1 MLCAVVA
8 VAVAVFARPAACQLA
23 SASDRP
29 TVKVIGGELRG
40 VLKNGVAS
48 YKGIPFAAPPVGEL
62 RWKAP
67 QAVEPWEGVRAADRF
82 GPAPMQ
88 PALMATLQGADKM
101 SEDCLYLNVWTAA
114 NNASER
120 RPVMVWI
127 YGGAYMLGATSAR
140 LYDGAAFAR
149 KGVVL
154 VSVAY
159 RVGPFGFLAH
169 PELGAENGGKGSGN
183 YGIQDQIA
191 ALRWVKA
198 NIAQFGGDPSRVTI
212 FGESAGGT
220 SVGILAASPAAR
232 GLFHRA
238 ISESGVLMLP
248 ATSRV
253 AGEALGRKFLA
264 DLGAK
269 DIRAA
274 RAMSADAVQKV
285 KFAPSA
291 VADDDTVVA
300 DPYGR
305 YLRGAFN
312 DTPVLLG
319 SNSDD
324 GGMFAPPVHSP
335 EEFENAV
342 HKALGT
348 AGVEQVLAAYPHG
361 TNAEAARSG
370 REIVREM
377 IFGWPAW
384 TWARLQSEKGKGKA
398 FLYYF
403 DHGARPGE
411 AGHASEIAFVFGN
424 LGGLIG
430 PAASPANLAL
440 SDTMMSYWINFAAQG
455 DPNGHGLPPW
465 PAFDPATMNT
475 MIFATTPQAG
485 VIPNLEKL
493 EAVDACY
500 AHRRNDQRK

>member
-1 MLCAVVA
+1 
-8 VAVAVFARPAACQLA
+8 
-23 SASDRP
+23 
-29 TVKVIGGELRG
+29 
-40 VLKNGVAS
+40 
-48 YKGIPFAAPPVGEL
+48 
-62 RWKAP
+62 
-67 QAVEPWEGVRAADRF
+67 
-82 GPAPMQ
+82 
-88 PALMATLQGADKM
+88 
-101 SEDCLYLNVWTAA
+101 
-114 NNASER
+114 
-120 RPVMVWI
+120 MVWI
-127 YGGAYMLGATSAR
+127 YGGAYMMGATSAR
-140 LYDGAAFAR
+140 RYDGTAFAR

-169 PELGAENGGKGSGN
+169 PELDAEDGGKGSGN

-198 NIAQFGGDPSRVTI
+198 NIAQFGGDPSCVTI

-232 GLFHRA
+232 GLFHRV
-238 ISESGVLMLP
+238 ICESGVPMRA
-248 ATSRV
+248 ATSREE
-253 AGEALGRKFLA
+253 GEARGRKFLA

-291 VADDDTVVA
+291 VADGDTVVG

-324 GGMFAPPVHSP
+324 GGMFAPPVKSP
-335 EEFENAV
+335 QEFEKSV

-348 AGVEQVLAAYPHG
+348 AGVEQVLSAYPHG

-377 IFGWPAW
+377 IFAWPAW
-384 TWARLQSEKGKGKA
+384 TWARLQSERGKSKA

-403 DHGARPGE
+403 DHGARPGA
-411 AGHASEIAFVFGN
+411 AGHASEIAYVFGN

-430 PAASPANLAL
+430 PAASPANLAT
-440 SDTMMSYWINFAAQG
+440 SDTIMSYWINFAAHG
-455 DPNGHGLPPW
+455 DPNAPGLPSW
-465 PAFDPATMNT
+465 PAFDPATMST
-475 MIFATTPQAG
+475 MSFASTPQVA
-485 VIPNLEKL
+485 VTSNRDKL
-493 EAVDACY
+493 EAADAYY
-500 AHRRNDQRK
+500 AYRRNEQQK